1 MTGPPW
7 IPRAF
12 RTNTYCLC
20 LEPIVRLL
28 PVIFWPILL
37 LGLAAYFAVDKCM
50 HATTCCGR
58 DLRKTRRRKRLDSMN
73 NNTIYDV
80 FDDIELQSTVIS
92 TPKSAGEPTPLPPS
106 RSQIRAHS
114 FNVASLSRAVA
125 KSSSKS
131 TQQAGQAARVS
142 SNINP
147 RDMRRTSCQKRV
159 DRAKTAK
166 SLWRRNSESNLSSLQ
181 EMPNESV
188 SDMGSHASRANFMES
203 NESFARSAAD
213 TVEERRFA
221 ANA

>member
-28 PVIFWPILL
+28 PVIFWPMFL

-58 DLRKTRRRKRLDSMN
+58 DLRKTRRRKRLDSIN

-80 FDDIELQSTVIS
+80 FDDIEFQSTVIS
-92 TPKSAGEPTPLPPS
+92 TPATSEELTPLPPS
-106 RSQIRAHS
+106 CSQTRGHS
-114 FNVASLSRAVA
+114 FNVAPLSRARA

-142 SNINP
+142 SNVNSEES
-147 RDMRRTSCQKRV
+147 RKTLFHKRV
-159 DRAKTAK
+159 DRAKPAK

-188 SDMGSHASRANFMES
+188 SDMATPEKVRNRG
-203 NESFARSAAD
+203 
-213 TVEERRFA
+213 
-221 ANA
+221 